1 MFYSFEIIFFLLKNK
16 KNQKG
21 KRIKW
26 NPQKAKK
33 TQSKKF
39 IKTKNSQKNLK
50 KQTCKNFVAY
60 FYGRAKT
67 IQKKT

>member
-1 MFYSFEIIFFLLKNK
+1 LLKNEK
-16 KNQKG
+16 KSKG
-21 KRIKW
+21 EKNKM
-26 NPQKAKK
+26 KSTKSKK

-60 FYGRAKT
+60 FYA
-67 IQKKT
+67 IMMSSM